1 MKSISIL
8 NEVLKMNSKRK
19 LKILVTHE
27 LFMPDFAGGGE
38 KIVYEYT
45 KRLAER
51 GHDVTVLTTGNPKI
65 KSYEGIKTIRIPIP
79 RYSFN
84 LAVPWILKY
93 ARNADIIQTN
103 NYNAALPSFIAG
115 KMLRKPVVCIVHG
128 VYGKRWKEMRGRFFG
143 NLSALIEKVQLRHNY
158 DKTVFYSDFAREQGA
173 EIGIRNK
180 TEVFYLGIDPREF
193 KPEKKEK
200 YVLFVGRLEKQK
212 GIENLLSVAKQLPDI
227 KFKLVG
233 KVDIEKLKKS
243 ASKNVEFL
251 GVKTGKELQ
260 NLFSRALVFCL
271 PSVAETF
278 GLVLLEAMAS
288 GCAIVS
294 TVPLDYRGVKL
305 QYGDNVALKNAIMKF
320 MDNPKLAERL
330 GKENVKIAKKY
341 DWKVFVD
348 SLEKMYYE
356 LLKGKS
362 NIKKF

>member
-1 MKSISIL
+1 MKPQ
-8 NEVLKMNSKRK
+8 NPKRK

-65 KSYEGIKTIRIPIP
+65 KNYENIKTIRLPIP

-84 LAVPWILKY
+84 LAVTWILKY
-93 ARNADIIQTN
+93 GRKADIIQAN

-115 KMLRKPVVCIVHG
+115 KILRKPVVCIVHG
-128 VYGKRWKEMRGRFFG
+128 VYGKKWEEMRGRIFG
-143 NLSALIEKVQLRHNY
+143 NISALVEKMQLRHNY
-158 DKTVFYSDFAREQGA
+158 DRIVFYSDFAREQGL
-173 EIGIRNK
+173 EIGIPRK
-180 TEVFYLGIDPREF
+180 RSEVFYLGLNPKEF
-193 KPEKKEK
+193 KPKKKEK

-212 GIENLLSVAKQLPDI
+212 GVENLLQVAKQLPEI

-233 KVDIEKLKKS
+233 KGDIGKLKKT
-243 ASKNVEFL
+243 ASKNIEFL
-251 GVKTGKELQ
+251 GPKFGKELQ
-260 NLFSRALVFCL
+260 ELYSRALIFCL

-294 TVPLDYRGVKL
+294 TVPLDYRGVKVH
-305 QYGDNVALKNAIMKF
+305 YGDNEALKHAIRKL

-341 DWKVFVD
+341 DWEIFVD
-348 SLEKMYYE
+348 NLEKLYCE
-356 LLKGKS
+356 LLGK
-362 NIKKF
+362 KK

>member
-1 MKSISIL
+1 MRLFK
-8 NEVLKMNSKRK
+8 LKTEKNKLKQK

-38 KIVYEYT
+38 KIVYEYA
-45 KRLAER
+45 KRLGER

-65 KSYEGIKTIRIPIP
+65 KSYEGIKTIRLPIP

-93 ARNADIIQTN
+93 ARKADIIQTN

-115 KMLRKPVVCIVHG
+115 KILRKPVVCIVHG
-128 VYGKRWKEMRGRFFG
+128 VYGKRWKEMRGKLLG
-143 NLSALIEKVQLRHNY
+143 SLSAFVEKSQLGRGY
-158 DKTVFYSDFAREQGA
+158 DRTVFYSDFAREQGA
-173 EIGIRNK
+173 EIGIKNR
-180 TEVFYLGIDPREF
+180 TEVFYLGINPQEF
-193 KPEKKEK
+193 KPKKKEK

-212 GIENLLSVAKQLPDI
+212 GIENLLSVARRLPDI

-233 KVDIEKLKKS
+233 KGDIAKLKKS

-260 NLFSRALVFCL
+260 NIFSRALVFCL

-294 TVPLDYRGVKL
+294 TVPLDYRGVRV
-305 QYGDNVALKNAIMKF
+305 QYGDNESLKHAIRKLV
-320 MDNPKLAERL
+320 DNPKLAEKL
-330 GKENVKIAKKY
+330 GRENVKIAKKY
-341 DWKVFVD
+341 DWEVFVD
-348 SLEKMYYE
+348 NLEKLYCK
-356 LLKGKS
+356 LLET
-362 NIKKF
+362 KKQH

>member
-1 MKSISIL
+1 MKP
-8 NEVLKMNSKRK
+8 KRK

-45 KRLAER
+45 KRLVER
-51 GHDVTVLTTGNPKI
+51 GHDVTVLTTGDPKI
-65 KSYEGIKTIRIPIP
+65 KSHEGIKTVRLPIP

-84 LAVPWILKY
+84 LAVPWFLKY

-115 KMLRKPVVCIVHG
+115 KILRKPVVCIVHG
-128 VYGKRWKEMRGRFFG
+128 VYGKRWNEMRGKIMG
-143 NLSALIEKVQLRHNY
+143 SLSAFIEKSQLGRGY
-158 DKTVFYSDFAREQGA
+158 DRIVFYSDFAREQGA
-173 EIGIRNK
+173 EIGIKNR

-193 KPEKKEK
+193 MPKKKEK
-200 YVLFVGRLEKQK
+200 YILFVGRLEKQK

-233 KVDIEKLKKS
+233 KGDIAKLKKS

-251 GVKTGKELQ
+251 GQKFGKELQ
-260 NLFSRALVFCL
+260 NLFSHALIFCL

-278 GLVLLEAMAS
+278 GIVLLEAMAS

-294 TVPLDYRGVKL
+294 TVPLDYRGVKV
-305 QYGDNVALKNAIMKF
+305 QYGDNDALKHAIKELVE
-320 MDNPKLAERL
+320 NPKLAERL
-330 GKENVKIAKKY
+330 GKENVKLAKKY
-341 DWKVFVD
+341 DWEVFVGNLE
-348 SLEKMYYE
+348 SLYYR
-356 LLKGKS
+356 LLK
-362 NIKKF
+362 KK

>member
-1 MKSISIL
+1 MKL
-8 NEVLKMNSKRK
+8 KRK

-45 KRLAER
+45 KRLAGR

-65 KSYEGIKTIRIPIP
+65 KSHEGIKTIRLPIP

-93 ARNADIIQTN
+93 AKNADIIQTN

-115 KMLRKPVVCIVHG
+115 KILRKPVVCIVHG
-128 VYGKRWKEMRGRFFG
+128 VYGKRWREMRGRFFG
-143 NLSALIEKVQLRHNY
+143 TVSAVIEKTQLKRKY
-158 DKTVFYSDFAREQGA
+158 DRFVFYSNFAREQGA
-173 EIGIRNK
+173 EIGIKDR

-193 KPEKKEK
+193 RPKKKEK

-212 GIENLLSVAKQLPDI
+212 GIENLLSVAKHLPDI
-227 KFKLVG
+227 KFKIVG
-233 KVDIEKLKKS
+233 RGKPEDEKKLKKS
-243 ASKNVEFL
+243 APKNIEFL
-251 GVKTGKELQ
+251 GFKTGKELQ

-271 PSVAETF
+271 PSIAETF

-294 TVPLDYRGVKL
+294 TVPLDYKGVKV
-305 QYGDNVALKNAIMKF
+305 QYGDNKSLKHAIREL

-330 GKENVKIAKKY
+330 GKENVKIARKY
-341 DWKVFVD
+341 DWEVFVD
-348 SLEKMYYE
+348 SLENLYFK
-356 LLKGKS
+356 LLKEKH
-362 NIKKF
+362 

>member
-1 MKSISIL
+1 MKR
-8 NEVLKMNSKRK
+8 RK

-45 KRLAER
+45 KRLAGR
-51 GHDVTVLTTGNPKI
+51 GHDVTVLTTGDPKV
-65 KSYEGIKTIRIPIP
+65 KNYENIKTVRIPIP

-93 ARNADIIQTN
+93 AKDADIIQTN

-115 KMLRKPVVCIVHG
+115 KILHKPVVCIVHG
-128 VYGKRWKEMRGRFFG
+128 VYGKRWKEMRGKIIG
-143 NLSALIEKVQLRHNY
+143 SLSAFMEKSQLRRGY
-158 DKTVFYSDFAREQGA
+158 DRVVFYSAFAREQGY
-173 EIGIRNK
+173 EIGIK
-180 TEVFYLGIDPREF
+180 HGEVFYLGIDPREF
-193 KPEKKEK
+193 KPKKKEK

-212 GIENLLSVAKQLPDI
+212 GIENLIKVAKDLPDI
-227 KFKLVG
+227 KFKIVG
-233 KVDIEKLKKS
+233 KGDIEKLKKT
-243 ASKNVEFL
+243 ASKNVQFL

-260 NLFSRALVFCL
+260 NLFSHALVFCL

-294 TVPLDYRGVKL
+294 TVPLDYRGVKV
-305 QYGDNVALKNAIMKF
+305 QYGDNESLKHAIRNL

-341 DWKVFVD
+341 DWEVFVD
-348 SLEKMYYE
+348 SLEKLYYK
-356 LLKGKS
+356 LVK
-362 NIKKF
+362 

>member
-1 MKSISIL
+1 MKNKEIKIP
-8 NEVLKMNSKRK
+8 KQK

-51 GHDVTVLTTGNPKI
+51 GHDVAVLTTGNPKI
-65 KSYEGIKTIRIPIP
+65 KEFEGIKTIRLPIP

-103 NYNAALPSFIAG
+103 NYNAALPSFVAG
-115 KMLRKPVVCIVHG
+115 KILRKPVVCIVHG
-128 VYGKRWKEMRGRFFG
+128 VYGRRWREMRGKIMG
-143 NLSALIEKVQLRHNY
+143 SLSAFVEKSQLRRGY
-158 DKTVFYSDFAREQGA
+158 DRIVFYSDFAREQGA

-180 TEVFYLGIDPREF
+180 TDIFYLGINPGEF
-193 KPEKKEK
+193 KPKKKER

-212 GIENLLSVAKQLPDI
+212 GIDNLLSVARQLPSI

-233 KVDIEKLKKS
+233 KGNPEEEKRLRKI
-243 ASKNVEFL
+243 APKNVQFL
-251 GVKTGKELQ
+251 GFKTGKELQ
-260 NLFSRALVFCL
+260 NLYSCALVFCL

-294 TVPLDYRGVKL
+294 TVPLDYRGVKV
-305 QYGDNVALKNAIMKF
+305 QHGDNESLKHAIRKLI
-320 MDNPKLAERL
+320 DNQKLAEKL
-330 GKENVKIAKKY
+330 GKENIKLAKKY
-341 DWKVFVD
+341 DWEIFVD
-348 SLEKMYYE
+348 GLERLYYE
-356 LLKGKS
+356 MLK
-362 NIKKF
+362 NKK

>member
-1 MKSISIL
+1 MKIKKP
-8 NEVLKMNSKRK
+8 NRRK

-51 GHDVTVLTTGNPKI
+51 GHDVTVLTTGNPKV
-65 KSYEGIKTIRIPIP
+65 KEYEGIKTVRIPIP

-115 KMLRKPVVCIVHG
+115 KILRKPVVCIVHG
-128 VYGKRWKEMRGRFFG
+128 VYGKRWNEMRGKILG
-143 NLSALIEKVQLRHNY
+143 SLSAFVEKSQLARGY
-158 DKTVFYSDFAREQGA
+158 DRIVFYSDFAREQGA
-173 EIGIRNK
+173 EIGIKNN

-193 KPEKKEK
+193 KPKKKEK

-212 GIENLLSVAKQLPDI
+212 GIENLINVAKEMPDI
-227 KFKLVG
+227 KFKIVG
-233 KVDIEKLKKS
+233 KGSPEEEKRLRKI
-243 ASKNVEFL
+243 APKNVQFL
-251 GVKTGKELQ
+251 GFKTGKPLRE
-260 NLFSRALVFCL
+260 LFSRALVFCL

-294 TVPLDYRGVKL
+294 TVPLDYRGVKV
-305 QYGDNVALKNAIMKF
+305 QYGDNESLKHAIRNLI
-320 MDNPKLAERL
+320 DNPKLAERL
-330 GKENVKIAKKY
+330 GKENMKIAKKY
-341 DWKVFVD
+341 DWEVFVD
-348 SLEKMYYE
+348 SLEKLYYE
-356 LLKGKS
+356 LLQ
-362 NIKKF
+362 KKKRA

>member
-1 MKSISIL
+1 MKSKKP
-8 NEVLKMNSKRK
+8 NRKK

-45 KRLAER
+45 KRLAGR

-65 KSYEGIKTIRIPIP
+65 KSHEGIKTIRIPIP

-115 KMLRKPVVCIVHG
+115 KILQKPVICIVHG
-128 VYGKRWKEMRGRFFG
+128 VYGKRWKEMRGKILG
-143 NLSALIEKVQLRHNY
+143 SLSAFVEKSQLRRGY
-158 DKTVFYSDFAREQGA
+158 DRVVFYSDFAREQGQ
-173 EIGIRNK
+173 EIGIKNN
-180 TEVFYLGIDPREF
+180 TEVFYLGIDPHEF
-193 KPEKKEK
+193 KPKKKEK

-212 GIENLLSVAKQLPDI
+212 GVENLLSVAKQLPDV

-233 KVDIEKLKKS
+233 KGDIGKLKKI

-260 NLFSRALVFCL
+260 NLFSRALIFCL

-294 TVPLDYRGVKL
+294 TVPLDYRGVKI
-305 QYGDNVALKNAIMKF
+305 QYGDNESLKHAIRNLI
-320 MDNPKLAERL
+320 DNPELAESL

-341 DWKVFVD
+341 DWKKFAD
-348 SLEKMYYE
+348 SLENLYFK
-356 LLKGKS
+356 LLKEKY
-362 NIKKF
+362 